1 MKLILDRFET
11 DSNGKKI
18 AVFEAGNDFVL
29 IDEYNIPNDIISQL
43 SVGDILEAEIE
54 NGKIVS
60 AKILNDETESKRNE
74 MKSRL
79 NNLFTKKK

>member
-18 AVFEAGNDFVL
+18 AVFEVDADFVL